1 MGIIQKIFGCKSKI
15 DLSNKLDKKKDGIN
29 EDQINYIVKVH
40 ICGNSERKKRVIDLL
55 FKDKI
60 KDEKLKAKGDN
71 EFRTAD
77 FYWIT
82 KIYKD
87 EELIDD
93 KFITNME
100 ENIMKDKTDN
110 KQLKIKHHIML
121 YFGNDINL
129 DLVLK
134 TFTSVNLPRIIIVND
149 KGIEIKESNKKKYVT
164 NIICNNMD
172 DRELNKYILSSLWE
186 LDCYY
191 NEKGNQISRYAPANI
206 VKEMNTDNSFFSIN

>member
-1 MGIIQKIFGCKSKI
+1 
-15 DLSNKLDKKKDGIN
+15 
-29 EDQINYIVKVH
+29 
-40 ICGNSERKKRVIDLL
+40 
-55 FKDKI
+55 
-60 KDEKLKAKGDN
+60 
-71 EFRTAD
+71 
-77 FYWIT
+77 
-82 KIYKD
+82 
-87 EELIDD
+87 
-93 KFITNME
+93 
-100 ENIMKDKTDN
+100 
-110 KQLKIKHHIML
+110 ML

-206 VKEMNTDNSFFSIN
+206 VKEMNTDNSFF